1 MFNYLKKNM
10 KKSTILILSF
20 LFSLPVFSQKVEED
34 KIKETIQIAYV
45 EGLNNE
51 GNADKIDK
59 GIHPDFQLLGIGK
72 NGTMWKYSIQ
82 KWKESSLNDRK
93 KGNLPPTK
101 DKMVSVV
108 FKSIDITGS
117 AAMVKL
123 EYFVGTKLT
132 YIDYITLYKFDEDW
146 KMVSKIYQKID

>member
-1 MFNYLKKNM
+1 M
-10 KKSTILILSF
+10 KKITLLSLSLLIFLSAYT
-20 LFSLPVFSQKVEED
+20 QNTEKE
-34 KIKETIQIAYV
+34 KIKKTIQTAYV

-51 GNADKIDK
+51 GDAEKIDK
-59 GIHPDFQLLGIGK
+59 GIHSDFQLLGIGK
-72 NGTMWKYSIQ
+72 NGTMWKYSIE

-117 AAMVKL
+117 AAIVKL

-132 YIDYITLYKFDEDW
+132 YIDYISLYKFDGDW
-146 KMVSKIYQKID
+146 KMVSKIYQEVD